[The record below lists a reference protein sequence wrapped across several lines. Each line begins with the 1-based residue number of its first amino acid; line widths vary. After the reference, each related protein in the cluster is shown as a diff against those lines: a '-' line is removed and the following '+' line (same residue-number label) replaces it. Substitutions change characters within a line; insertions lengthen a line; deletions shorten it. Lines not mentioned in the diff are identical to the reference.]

1 MAMKASPNDQ
11 RRLLD
16 LQQIDSSIARMQ
28 RAIANPPQAA
38 EIDSLS
44 EQLVELD
51 RTVLEKLGA
60 VDDVTAGIKRLQD
73 DVSVVEQ
80 RRARDQ
86 GRLDA
91 GADAK
96 TTQALQQE
104 LATIDRRR
112 EELEDQQL
120 EAMEQQEVAERE
132 LADARAAADEVRARR
147 DALVGERDAEA
158 EVARGQLDDT
168 QTERSA
174 VASTLPGDLV
184 ELYDKLRARYG
195 FGATE
200 LRGKLSVEAGVELT
214 ASELAEVSRAD
225 DYDVVRCPTSSAI
238 LIRPAGGIAL

>member
-1 MAMKASPNDQ
+1 MKASPNDQ

-44 EQLVELD
+44 DQLVDLD
-51 RTVLEKLGA
+51 RTVLDKLGA

-120 EAMEQQEVAERE
+120 KAMEQQEVAERE

-158 EVARGQLDDT
+158 EVARGQLDEA
-168 QTERSA
+168 QSERSA

-214 ASELAEVSRAD
+214 ASELAEVGRAD
-225 DYDVVRCPTSSAI
+225 DHDVVRCPTSSAI